1 MNSNDKAEGRYSVVL
16 LHSVSEALRAEKL
29 LKAES
34 VSIKLIPVPRHLSS
48 DCGIC
53 VRVERE
59 NESKVEKVLTEKNLQ
74 IQGIYPI

>member
-1 MNSNDKAEGRYSVVL
+1 MNSNDKHEGRYSVVL

-34 VSIKLIPVPRHLSS
+34 VSIKVIPVPRHLSS

-53 VRVERE
+53 VRFERE
-59 NESKVEKVLTEKNLQ
+59 NESKVGKILAGNNLQ
-74 IQGIYPI
+74 LQGIYPV

>member
-1 MNSNDKAEGRYSVVL
+1 MNSNDKHGKRYSVVL
-16 LHSVSEALRAEKL
+16 LHSVSEAFRAEKL

-34 VSIKLIPVPRHLSS
+34 VPIKVIPVPRHLSS

-53 VRVERE
+53 VRFERE
-59 NESKVEKVLTEKNLQ
+59 NESKVGKILTGNNLQ